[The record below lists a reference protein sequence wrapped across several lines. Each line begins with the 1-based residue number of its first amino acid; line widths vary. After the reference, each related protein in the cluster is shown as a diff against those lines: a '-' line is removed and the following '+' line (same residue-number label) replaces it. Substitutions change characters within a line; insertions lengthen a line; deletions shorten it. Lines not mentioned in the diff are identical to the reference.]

1 MQDRQWRLPARQP
14 RGGDDGCSG
23 CGGGLMVA
31 RPIPLLIAVA
41 LAGSAVAGRRRL
53 GKERAF
59 LLLAAAG
66 ALGAH
71 GFGAFEVGSLESLI
85 RDIGPTLG
93 GWTYLVVGVLAF
105 LETAALIGL
114 VAPGELTVVIGGVA
128 AAQGGVDVVAIF
140 FVAWACAT
148 AGDLTSYALGRRLG
162 RPFLERHG
170 PKLGISAAILGR
182 VEQVFDR
189 HGGKTI
195 LIGRFVGVV
204 RALAP
209 FLAGVS
215 RMPLARFAAV
225 DAIGSGLW
233 AGAFTALG
241 YVAAANLDTAL
252 DVVTKGK
259 LALGALLVVAVIVV
273 VVRRARASRR
283 VVVETVPA
291 PGSTGGET

>member
-1 MQDRQWRLPARQP
+1 MRPLP
-14 RGGDDGCSG
+14 
-23 CGGGLMVA
+23 L
-31 RPIPLLIAVA
+31 AVA
-41 LAGSAVAGRRRL
+41 ALLLAGSVRARRRL
-53 GKERAF
+53 GKGRL
-59 LLLAAAG
+59 LLLAAGAG
-66 ALGAH
+66 ALGAY
-71 GFGAFEVGSLESLI
+71 GFGAFDVGSLEGLI

-93 GWTYLVVGVLAF
+93 GWAYLVVGLLAF

-140 FVAWACAT
+140 LVAWACAT

-170 PKLGISAAILGR
+170 PRLGISATTLGR
-182 VEQVFDR
+182 VEQIFDR

-195 LIGRFVGVV
+195 LIGRFVGIV

-225 DAIGSGLW
+225 DAIGAGLW

-252 DVVTKGK
+252 NVATKGK
-259 LALGALLVVAVIVV
+259 LAIGALLVLAVAVVA
-273 VVRRARASRR
+273 VRRARAARR
-283 VVVETVPA
+283 VAVETAPA
-291 PGSTGGET
+291 PESTGTGA

>member
-1 MQDRQWRLPARQP
+1 MRPLP
-14 RGGDDGCSG
+14 
-23 CGGGLMVA
+23 L
-31 RPIPLLIAVA
+31 AVA
-41 LAGSAVAGRRRL
+41 ALLLAGSVRARRRL
-53 GKERAF
+53 GKGRL
-59 LLLAAAG
+59 LLLAAGAG
-66 ALGAH
+66 ALGAY
-71 GFGAFEVGSLESLI
+71 GFGAFDVGSLEGLI

-93 GWTYLVVGVLAF
+93 GWAYLVVGLLAF

-128 AAQGGVDVVAIF
+128 AAQGGVDVVGIF
-140 FVAWACAT
+140 CVAWACAV

-170 PKLGISAAILGR
+170 PQVGISAATLAR
-182 VEQVFDR
+182 VEELFAR

-195 LIGRFVGVV
+195 LIGRFVGIV

-215 RMPLARFAAV
+215 GMRLARFAAV
-225 DAIGSGLW
+225 DAVGAGLW

-252 DVVTKGK
+252 DVAGKGK
-259 LALGALLVVAVIVV
+259 LGLGAAVVLAIAVVAV
-273 VVRRARASRR
+273 RRSRAARR
-283 VVVETVPA
+283 VATAAVPA
-291 PGSTGGET
+291 PEATGGGS

>member
-1 MQDRQWRLPARQP
+1 MP
-14 RGGDDGCSG
+14 
-23 CGGGLMVA
+23 
-31 RPIPLLIAVA
+31 RPIPLLIAAA
-41 LAGSAVAGRRRL
+41 LAGSAVSRRRRL
-53 GKERAF
+53 GKERAL

-66 ALGAH
+66 ALGAY

-93 GWTYLVVGVLAF
+93 GWAYLVVGALAF

-128 AAQGGVDVVAIF
+128 AAQGGVDVIAIF
-140 FVAWACAT
+140 CVAWACAT

-170 PKLGISAAILGR
+170 PKLGISATTLGR
-182 VEQVFDR
+182 VEQIFDR

-195 LIGRFVGVV
+195 LIGRFVGIV

-225 DAIGSGLW
+225 DAVGAGLW

-252 DVVTKGK
+252 DVATKGK
-259 LALGALLVVAVIVV
+259 LALGAALVLAVAIVA
-273 VVRRARASRR
+273 VRRARTARR
-283 VVVETVPA
+283 AAAEAVPA
-291 PGSTGGET
+291 AESTGGGS